1 MPVGGLGLLRHGDG
15 GPALIGRWRRT
26 RPSRPSVPVVIAWTV
41 LGVLVLLSALVFVA
55 SGLPSPALFGALL
68 GAVVYAVGFTQR
80 PMPGR
85 EAVWPTLAMPSWS
98 STVGQAIIGV
108 SIGAL
113 VEPSTLQELTGDG
126 GPILAAGVVTL
137 ALSIASGW
145 ALAHGAGLGQATG
158 VFAMIAGGASGIT
171 AIARELGADDRVV
184 SVVQYVRVLLILV
197 GMPIV
202 ATLVFD
208 PPSTGA
214 VLEAAGSTGS
224 GSAGVDAW
232 WASLLYVAVCG
243 VVGAQLGRW
252 LHIPAGVLLGPLAI
266 AMLIGVFVE
275 PRLDIG
281 FGVPTWLMTCAFVLV
296 GAQVGIRFTP
306 AAIRSIAR
314 LLPLALGLIVAV
326 IALSAGT
333 GVLLARW
340 TGQSAL
346 DGYLATTPGGL
357 YAVLAVAVDS
367 GSDVTF
373 VLTTQV
379 IRLILMLAAAPILA
393 RVLRVR

>member
-1 MPVGGLGLLRHGDG
+1 MPVGGSGWARHDAG
-15 GPALIGRWRRT
+15 GPALIGRWRRP
-26 RPSRPSVPVVIAWTV
+26 RPSRPSAPVVIAWTV
-41 LGVLVLLSALVFVA
+41 LGVLVLLSALMFVGT
-55 SGLPSPALFGALL
+55 GLPSPALFGALL

-80 PMPGR
+80 SMPGR
-85 EAVWPTLAMPSWS
+85 EAVWPALAMPSWS

-126 GPILAAGVVTL
+126 VPILAAGVVTL

-145 ALAHGAGLGQATG
+145 ALARGARLSQATG

-202 ATLVFD
+202 ATLVFH

-214 VLEAAGSTGS
+214 VLAGSSGS
-224 GSAGVDAW
+224 GSVGVEPW
-232 WASLLYVAVCG
+232 WTSLLYVAVCG
-243 VVGAQLGRW
+243 AVGAQLGRW
-252 LHIPAGVLLGPLAI
+252 LHIPAGVLLGPLAV

-275 PRLDIG
+275 PRLDVG
-281 FGVPTWLMTCAFVLV
+281 FGVPAWLMTCAFVLV

-393 RVLRVR
+393 RMLRVR

>member
-1 MPVGGLGLLRHGDG
+1 
-15 GPALIGRWRRT
+15 
-26 RPSRPSVPVVIAWTV
+26 
-41 LGVLVLLSALVFVA
+41 
-55 SGLPSPALFGALL
+55 
-68 GAVVYAVGFTQR
+68 
-80 PMPGR
+80 
-85 EAVWPTLAMPSWS
+85 
-98 STVGQAIIGV
+98 
-108 SIGAL
+108 
-113 VEPSTLQELTGDG
+113 
-126 GPILAAGVVTL
+126 
-137 ALSIASGW
+137 
-145 ALAHGAGLGQATG
+145 
-158 VFAMIAGGASGIT
+158 
-171 AIARELGADDRVV
+171 
-184 SVVQYVRVLLILV
+184 
-197 GMPIV
+197 
-202 ATLVFD
+202 
-208 PPSTGA
+208 
-214 VLEAAGSTGS
+214 
-224 GSAGVDAW
+224 
-232 WASLLYVAVCG
+232 
-243 VVGAQLGRW
+243 
-252 LHIPAGVLLGPLAI
+252 
-266 AMLIGVFVE
+266 
-275 PRLDIG
+275 
-281 FGVPTWLMTCAFVLV
+281 MTCAFVLV

>member
-1 MPVGGLGLLRHGDG
+1 M
-15 GPALIGRWRRT
+15 
-26 RPSRPSVPVVIAWTV
+26 
-41 LGVLVLLSALVFVA
+41 
-55 SGLPSPALFGALL
+55 
-68 GAVVYAVGFTQR
+68 
-80 PMPGR
+80 
-85 EAVWPTLAMPSWS
+85 
-98 STVGQAIIGV
+98 
-108 SIGAL
+108 
-113 VEPSTLQELTGDG
+113 
-126 GPILAAGVVTL
+126 
-137 ALSIASGW
+137 
-145 ALAHGAGLGQATG
+145 
-158 VFAMIAGGASGIT
+158 
-171 AIARELGADDRVV
+171 
-184 SVVQYVRVLLILV
+184 
-197 GMPIV
+197 
-202 ATLVFD
+202 
-208 PPSTGA
+208 
-214 VLEAAGSTGS
+214 
-224 GSAGVDAW
+224 
-232 WASLLYVAVCG
+232 
-243 VVGAQLGRW
+243 VGAQLGRW